1 MVPTVV
7 PAAANQSG
15 LVSSSLSDSASRQGH
30 REAGSLLVK
39 NLLKDR
45 NSTLIH
51 FQYFQHLTLCLAKG
65 QDSTMFTELTFLNS
79 ILQTLR
85 PHYMFWKKNCP
96 IKLTS
101 SVPSQ
106 IGGRLLLKVLAFT
119 TDISSKIDFKAC
131 MFMSISPE
139 SYINIFLVTAQPYA
153 INNRW

>member
-7 PAAANQSG
+7 LAAANQSG
-15 LVSSSLSDSASRQGH
+15 LAPSSLSDSASWQGH
-30 REAGSLLVK
+30 RETGSLLVK
-39 NLLKDR
+39 NLKDR

-65 QDSTMFTELTFLNS
+65 WDSAMFAELTFLNS

-96 IKLTS
+96 IKLPS

-119 TDISSKIDFKAC
+119 TDISDKIHFKAC
-131 MFMSISPE
+131 MFMLISPE

-153 INNRW
+153 KNNRW